1 MLLARRPMDEKEDN
15 LSNEILKQYD
25 MKDEFKLNSVKYLLI
40 IDDRIVGLSKVEYY
54 ENIGVL
60 KYVVIS
66 KDDVGDNLG
75 DALLRSIF
83 NYCLNNK
90 IEKVYYPE
98 LNPYLLKKGFKESKN
113 SLDIEGKKEE
123 FLLEIDLDI
132 FFTAPCQGSKGIE

>member
-40 IDDRIVGLSKVEYY
+40 IEDRIVGLSKVEYY
-54 ENIGVL
+54 ENIGIL
-60 KYVVIS
+60 KYVAIS
-66 KDDVGDNLG
+66 KDAVGDNLG

-98 LNPYLLKKGFKESKN
+98 LNPYLLKKGFKESNN
-113 SLDIEGKKEE
+113 SFDIEGKKEE
-123 FLLEIDLDI
+123 FLLEIDLDA